1 MKYQICG
8 LSHHTASVEVRGRLA
23 FSAEQARHALA
34 SLRER
39 FPAAEAVVLSTC
51 NRVEI
56 YTAGDTPAGV
66 PSHQEVAE
74 FLADFH
80 GLNLADIFD
89 DLFERTGEDVVR
101 HLFHV
106 AASLD
111 SMVVGEPHIVA
122 QIKQAYELA
131 CDRDSTGPLTN
142 QIFQAALRVAK
153 RVASETSI
161 NEKRVSIP
169 SVAIA
174 DFAKQI
180 FDSFDDKRVLVIGA
194 GEMAEETLRY
204 LQDEGAQDVRVINR
218 SFERAEQLARD
229 WRGRPARWEQLHQE
243 LAAADLVIS
252 TTSSTQPI
260 VTLDDFARVEAAR
273 YQRPLFILDLAIP
286 RDFDPAVGQCLGVYL
301 YSIDDLREA
310 CERNR
315 QQREKEWPAAVRI
328 VEQETA
334 RFMADLNHRATGPI
348 IKRLKQGWQQT
359 TQDELRRLLNKLPN
373 LGQREQLEISQSF
386 DRLINKLLHPPL
398 ESLRDEAEHGMPHAL
413 LDAFKRLFQLKD

>member
-8 LSHHTASVEVRGRLA
+8 CSHHTAPVEVRGRLA
-23 FSAEQARHALA
+23 FNSDQARTALG

-39 FPAAEAVVLSTC
+39 FPAVEAVVLSTC

-56 YTAGDTPAGV
+56 YTAGDTPEGV

-80 GLNLADIFD
+80 GLSLTDIFD

-131 CDRDSTGPLTN
+131 CERQSNGPLTN

-180 FDSFDDKRVLVIGA
+180 FERFDDKRVLVIGA

-204 LQDEGAQDVRVINR
+204 LQDEG
-218 SFERAEQLARD
+218 RAM
-229 WRGRPARWEQLHQE
+229 
-243 LAAADLVIS
+243 
-252 TTSSTQPI
+252 
-260 VTLDDFARVEAAR
+260 
-273 YQRPLFILDLAIP
+273 
-286 RDFDPAVGQCLGVYL
+286 
-301 YSIDDLREA
+301 
-310 CERNR
+310 
-315 QQREKEWPAAVRI
+315 WP
-328 VEQETA
+328 
-334 RFMADLNHRATGPI
+334 
-348 IKRLKQGWQQT
+348 
-359 TQDELRRLLNKLPN
+359 
-373 LGQREQLEISQSF
+373 S
-386 DRLINKLLHPPL
+386 
-398 ESLRDEAEHGMPHAL
+398 
-413 LDAFKRLFQLKD
+413 